1 MKPQQLWLPKKNERA
16 SILVHNSK
24 LMCIQT
30 TLTELRGMDVF
41 KKTDKKPRGNLVGV
55 GLEEVGRKVAGR
67 YALKKIHT
75 HMYEIIKKK
84 PLV

>member
-1 MKPQQLWLPKKNERA
+1 MKPQQLWLPENNELA
-16 SILVHNSK
+16 SILVHDSK

-55 GLEEVGRKVAGR
+55 GLEEVGREVGGR
-67 YALKKIHT
+67 YDFKKSILT
-75 HMYEIIKKK
+75 CMKLSKKT
-84 PLV
+84 LV